1 MQQQHKINI
10 ATIKT
15 NTVRLASDEQLM
27 KGIQNPEDSSDDD
40 QSSVAIVFSIFENI
54 TSFGFRV

>member
-40 QSSVAIVFSIFENI
+40 QSSVAIVSSIFENI
-54 TSFGFRV
+54 TIFGFRV

>member
-1 MQQQHKINI
+1 VQQKHKIHI

-15 NTVRLASDEQLM
+15 STVRLASDEQLM